1 MQTQIQQ
8 VRRFNRIVSQ
18 RAGVL
23 DSSYLGQGRPLGE
36 ARLLFEISDEGCDVR
51 TLRDRLGL
59 DSGYVSRLLRS
70 LEGEG
75 LVRVMP
81 SPEDRRMRRVEWTA
95 AGREAVATYGRL
107 SDERATGIL
116 APLDAGQ
123 RDRLVSAM
131 AEVERLL
138 RVAAI
143 TITVEQPD
151 GPAAL
156 ACLKVYGAG
165 LAEVFEG
172 GYDPAD
178 DGPPD
183 HDDYRQPQGAF
194 LIAWSDGQPV
204 GCGAWKRLDA
214 TTGEI
219 KRLWTDKNVRGLGIG
234 RRLLRTLEGLVR
246 DAGMTQVQLDTN
258 RTLSAAQALYRSEGY
273 KEIPRYNDSPYAHM
287 WFRKE
292 L

>member
-36 ARLLFEISDEGCDVR
+36 ARLLFEISDGGCDVR

-70 LEGEG
+70 LEREG
-75 LVRVMP
+75 LIRLSP
-81 SPEDRRMRRVEWTA
+81 SQEDRRVRRAEWTA
-95 AGREAVATYGRL
+95 AGRDTVATYDRL
-107 SDERATGIL
+107 SDERASGIL
-116 APLDAGQ
+116 APLDTRQ
-123 RDRLVSAM
+123 RDRLVTAM

-138 RVAAI
+138 RAAAI
-143 TITVEQPD
+143 RITVEQPD
-151 GPAAL
+151 SPAAL
-156 ACLKVYGAG
+156 ACLKAYGAG

-172 GYDPAD
+172 GYDPSD

-194 LIAWSDGQPV
+194 LIAWSDGRPV

-219 KRLWTDKNVRGLGIG
+219 KRLWTDQGMRGLGLG
-234 RRLLRTLEGLVR
+234 RRLLRTLEDLVR
-246 DAGMTQVQLDTN
+246 GAGMTQVQLDTN
-258 RTLSAAQALYRSEGY
+258 RALGAAQTLYRSEGY
-273 KEIPRYNDSPYAHM
+273 KEIPPYNDSPYAHM
-287 WFRKE
+287 WFRKG

>member
-1 MQTQIQQ
+1 M
-8 VRRFNRIVSQ
+8 
-18 RAGVL
+18 L

-36 ARLLFEISDEGCDVR
+36 ARLLFEISDDGCDVR

-70 LEGEG
+70 LEREG
-75 LVRVMP
+75 LIQVAP
-81 SPEDRRMRRVEWTA
+81 SQEDRRMRRAEWTA
-95 AGREAVATYGRL
+95 AGRETVATYDRL
-107 SDERATGIL
+107 SDDRAQGIL
-116 APLDAGQ
+116 APLDADQ

-138 RVAAI
+138 RAAAI
-143 TITVEQPD
+143 TVTVEQPD
-151 GPAAL
+151 SPAAL
-156 ACLKVYGAG
+156 ACLKAYGAG

-172 GYDPAD
+172 GYDASN

-183 HDDYRQPQGAF
+183 HDDYRQPRGAF
-194 LIAWSDGQPV
+194 LVAWSEGLAV

-214 TTGEI
+214 TTAEI
-219 KRLWTDKNVRGLGIG
+219 KRLWTAGDVRGLGLG
-234 RRLLRTLEGLVR
+234 RRLLRTLEDLAR

-258 RTLSAAQALYRSEGY
+258 RVLGAAQALYRSEGY

-287 WFRKE
+287 WFRKD

>member
-36 ARLLFEISDEGCDVR
+36 ARLLFEISDDGCEVR

-70 LEGEG
+70 LEREG
-75 LVRVMP
+75 LIRVSP
-81 SPEDRRMRRVEWTA
+81 SQEDRRMRRAEWTA
-95 AGREAVATYGRL
+95 AGRDTVATYDRL
-107 SDERATGIL
+107 SDERAIGIL
-116 APLDAGQ
+116 EPLDTRQ
-123 RDRLVSAM
+123 RDKLVLAM

-138 RVAAI
+138 RAAAI

-151 GPAAL
+151 SPAAI
-156 ACLKVYGAG
+156 ACLEAYGAG

-172 GYDPAD
+172 GYDSSD

-194 LIAWSDGQPV
+194 LIAWSDGRPV

-219 KRLWTDKNVRGLGIG
+219 KRLWTDEAVRGLGLG
-234 RRLLRTLEGLVR
+234 RRLLRMLEDLVR
-246 DAGMTQVQLDTN
+246 AAGMTQVQLDTN
-258 RTLSAAQALYRSEGY
+258 RVLGAAQALYRSEDY

-287 WFRKE
+287 WFRKD